1 LRITPESKSIILKRI
16 AEVADYFVTKYNESI
31 ADLESIEEAHDYYS
45 NDKRFVKINNFS
57 YEINSLVRHATITV
71 KEPTLKGVK
80 LINVKKIIKDISS
93 LLYGY
98 KKVYYIDYRGRFKD
112 ASSPLHYNELSNA
125 YKYTKLGKNKRD
137 YLRQELNSAY
147 LVNKLPYELKLFKN
161 GAYGFSYYDALNL
174 GSYPRSEW
182 RERIKEYQYIRSLL
196 IGRIKDADE
205 IEVPQAWLDARKP
218 NKVKMNTKAYKE
230 KNGKRVRV
238 KGSIIVKEACN
249 LERFVSGSN
258 CKFESNT
265 YDLAKIA
272 SQPCVFIYTKH
283 EDSKKLDRIY
293 KEFSKWHHRMN
304 FITLSDRE
312 LRAIEGLEIH
322 NLISYEKFMKG
333 EHKYYRSVVTAYLI
347 EKLRKDNPYVFDKK
361 ERLKELSTPLYDKLD
376 RLNKFRN
383 KYHENY
389 SSQEVLEAMLEVAIE
404 NDLFD
409 TSIYDEYLEVKSTL
423 EKLKFLDPIMKYM
436 SSYTNNGNDNE
447 LFIAMCDLCRY
458 HKFRMNVENYK

>member
-1 LRITPESKSIILKRI
+1 MK
-16 AEVADYFVTKYNESI
+16 N
-31 ADLESIEEAHDYYS
+31 
-45 NDKRFVKINNFS
+45 IN
-57 YEINSLVRHATITV
+57 
-71 KEPTLKGVK
+71 
-80 LINVKKIIKDISS
+80 S

-98 KKVYYIDYRGRFKD
+98 KKVYYIDYRGRFKG
-112 ASSPLHYNELSNA
+112 ASSSLHYDELSNA

-137 YLRQELNSAY
+137 YFRQMLSRVY
-147 LVNKLPYELKLFKN
+147 LVTKLPNELKLFKD

-174 GSYPRSEW
+174 GDHPRSEW

-196 IGRIKDADE
+196 ISRIKDADE
-205 IEVPQAWLDARKP
+205 IEVPQTWLDARKP
-218 NKVKMNTKAYKE
+218 NKVKMTTKAYKE

-249 LERFVSGSN
+249 LERFVNGSN

-272 SQPCVFIYTKH
+272 SQPYVFIYTKH

-293 KEFSKWHHRMN
+293 KEFSEWHHRMK

-312 LRAIEGLEIH
+312 LRVIEGLEIH

-347 EKLRKDNPYVFDKK
+347 DKLKRENLYVFDKK

-376 RLNKFRN
+376 RLYNFRN
-383 KYHENY
+383 KYHESYAN
-389 SSQEVLEAMLEVAIE
+389 EAVLESMLEVAVE

-409 TSIYDEYLEVKSTL
+409 TSIYDEYLEVKATL
-423 EKLKFLDPIMKYM
+423 EKLKFLNPIMRYM
-436 SSYTNNGNDNE
+436 NSYTNAGNDGE
-447 LFIAMCDLCRY
+447 LFTAICDLCRY